1 MHRWTPWLLAT
12 VLAVSGLSCKHT
24 CCKKSPAPC
33 STCPP
38 PGGALIQPQPL
49 LPGPGAGPAPSPEV
63 LQPAPPPPGA
73 SAAPGAPP
81 LNPTPAG
88 YPPIARGYGPVPA
101 VHLLQPELSE
111 SIQQAAASEP
121 AAPESKSVPSPTLP
135 VGIPGFAPAIAEK
148 VANGRKPALEGL
160 DWLKANGYRGALLV
174 RKPGENDAADRRQ
187 FEARGL
193 NFTSLEVALASLDR
207 STVEQFNYAVT
218 NAARQPLFVY
228 DADGSLTGLLWY
240 LYFRRAEHVDDDAAR
255 TKAERLG
262 LKLGERDQRLGW
274 LAVQDFLAK
283 NP

>member
-12 VLAVSGLSCKHT
+12 VLAVTGLSCKHT
-24 CCKKSPAPC
+24 CCKKSPARC

-38 PGGALIQPQPL
+38 PGGALIQPQPM
-49 LPGPGAGPAPSPEV
+49 LPGAGPGAGPAPEL

-88 YPPIARGYGPVPA
+88 YPPIARGSGPVPA

-111 SIQQAAASEP
+111 SIQQAAATEP
-121 AAPESKSVPSPTLP
+121 PAVEIKSAPSPTLP

-174 RKPGENDAADRRQ
+174 RKPGESDAADRRQ

-193 NFTSLEVALASLDR
+193 NFASLEVALASLDR
-207 STVEQFNYAVT
+207 STVEQFNFAVS
-218 NAARQPLFVY
+218 NAGRQPLFVY
-228 DADGSLTGLLWY
+228 DADGSLTGPLWY
-240 LYFRRAEHVDDDAAR
+240 LYFRRFERLDDDTAR
-255 TKAERLG
+255 AKAERLG
-262 LKLGERDQRLGW
+262 LKFGERDQRLGW